1 MKGTLMNATETYSYD
16 FLKRLAFPRFGGT
29 EHELRA
35 AHLLQK
41 EISSLGGQSELQ
53 AFDIP
58 AYQIDRASITV
69 TTPFTRSIDCVAW
82 GFSGQLPEGGAELTL
97 RYIEMNSPV
106 ALRGLDD
113 LSGAAVLVN
122 RLDEE
127 LYQALLDRRAA
138 AILEISSDKWY
149 QADADLLPTELRPR
163 FSRLGIIPTFTIR
176 AHDAT
181 AMLRDG
187 AKTVRLELRQRS
199 LTATSHNVVATIEGT
214 DCSDEWVAVT
224 AHYDS
229 MSITSGAWDNA
240 SGAAT
245 VMALYRH
252 FLKNPPRR
260 TMRFIWCG
268 SEEQG
273 LLGSK
278 AYTARNAA
286 LMSSCRLCFNYDL
299 CGSVLGENAIDLV
312 GPEELETLVKDLC
325 DQAGFPAYVGFYVDG
340 SDSAHFAHHGI
351 PVVCPSRGHWTSL
364 EYHTHHDTMDT
375 ISSQKLHEMVE
386 FSAHMISHFVNARSF
401 PIPRTIPADA
411 VAELENR
418 YGPTPT
424 L

>member
-1 MKGTLMNATETYSYD
+1 MNAAENYAYD
-16 FLKRLAFPRFGGT
+16 FLNRLAFPRFGGT

-35 AHLLQK
+35 ARLLQE
-41 EISSLGGQSELQ
+41 EIAALGGQSELQ
-53 AFDIP
+53 PFDIP
-58 AYQIDRASITV
+58 AYQIERAGVTV
-69 TTPFTRSIDCVAW
+69 TAPFTRSVDCVAW
-82 GFSGQLPEGGAELTL
+82 GFSGQFPEGGVELAL
-97 RYIEMNSPV
+97 QYIEMNSPA

-149 QADADLLPTELRPR
+149 QADADLIPTELRPR
-163 FSRLGIIPTFTIR
+163 FSKLGIIPTFTLR

-181 AMLRDG
+181 NLMRDG
-187 AKTVRLELRQRS
+187 ARTVRLELRQRV
-199 LTATSHNVVATIEGT
+199 LPAPSHTVVATLEGT
-214 DCSDEWVAVT
+214 GHSDEWVAVT

-229 MSITSGAWDNA
+229 MATTAGAWDNA
-240 SGAAT
+240 GGAAT

-252 FLKNPPRR
+252 FLQNPPHR

-278 AYTARNAA
+278 AYTAQNAA
-286 LMSSCRLCFNYDL
+286 LMPSCRLCFNYDL

-312 GPEELETLVKDLC
+312 GPEALETLVKELC

-340 SDSAHFAHHGI
+340 SDSAPFAHRGV
-351 PVVCPSRGHWTSL
+351 PAVCPSRGHWTSL
-364 EYHTHHDTMDT
+364 EYHTRHDTIDT
-375 ISSQKLHEMVE
+375 ISPQRLHEMAE
-386 FSAHMISHFVNARSF
+386 FSAHMISRFVNAPDF
-401 PIPRTIPADA
+401 PISRTIPADA
-411 VAELENR
+411 VAELEDR
-418 YGPTPT
+418 YGPTPNP
-424 L
+424 